1 MLFKVK
7 LENDI
12 EYEFVEADDINLAL
26 NDWLLKHKDYWLLNI
41 LNENYKQLDIDV
53 NGKIYDIDIQLMIHI
68 TKKD

>member
-26 NDWLLKHKDYWLLNI
+26 NDWLLKHKDYWLSNI

>member
-26 NDWLLKHKDYWLLNI
+26 NNWLLKHKDYWLSNI

>member
-12 EYEFVEADDINLAL
+12 KYEFVEADDVDLAL
-26 NDWLLKHKDYWLLNI
+26 NDWLLKHKDYWLSNI

-53 NGKIYDIDIQLMIHI
+53 DGKIYNIDIQLIMNIVR
-68 TKKD
+68 KD